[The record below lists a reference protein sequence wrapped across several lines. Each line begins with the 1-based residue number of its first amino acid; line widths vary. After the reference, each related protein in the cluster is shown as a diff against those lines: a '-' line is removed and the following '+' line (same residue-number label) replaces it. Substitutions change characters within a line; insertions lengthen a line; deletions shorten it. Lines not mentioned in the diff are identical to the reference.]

1 MSVGSLAF
9 DLDARAW
16 RVKAQP
22 HVAIRIK
29 RLFEK
34 AAQSTAGEIKLADS
48 LENCREL
55 LWFLERYPLEMT
67 AMDQARLVERAE
79 QHRERE
85 SLVEQMMAGRIAP
98 RAFELALPPRDY
110 QRVAA
115 DLWLRIGGLLL
126 ADDTGIGKT
135 VSAICAL
142 TDPRLR
148 PAVVVTHMHL
158 MRQWREQLARFA
170 PALTAHIV
178 KGAKPYDLGS
188 SPRAPQGQLN
198 LPSAG
203 TFPDVV
209 ILCYSRL
216 SGWSTTL
223 APLVNAVV
231 YDEIQELRTGDK
243 SQKGASAYE
252 ISGSVG
258 WRLGLSATPIYNYG
272 SEIYNV
278 LRAVAPPDSL
288 GSKDEFHREHCG
300 ASDSRG
306 RANLKDAKA
315 FGTWLRS
322 AGLMLRRT
330 RAEVGREL
338 PDKIKI
344 VHEVE
349 TDAAPLKEIA
359 GAAEELARLIVG
371 RNGTR
376 FDRMKAAGDFDMM
389 LRHATGVG
397 KAPYVAEF
405 VRMLIEGNDE
415 PVVLFGWHRDVY
427 SIWMERLADLNPVLY
442 TGSESVS
449 QKVEAGRKFI
459 DGESKLLIMS
469 LRSGAGLDGL
479 QFVRNAVVVFGELD
493 WSPQVHT
500 QCEDRVDRDGKREPT
515 VVYYLM
521 SEDGSDPAIADVLGV
536 KRAQSEQLRNPD
548 RDVLEKLDKTGQRVR
563 ALAEQFLTKKTPK
576 ARVTNG

>member
-1 MSVGSLAF
+1 MTVGTLTF
-9 DLDARAW
+9 DSSARSW
-16 RVKAQP
+16 LVKAQP

-34 AAQSTAGEIKLADS
+34 AAQQTAGEIKLGDS

-55 LWFLERYPLEMT
+55 LWFLERYPLELSD
-67 AMDQARLVERAE
+67 ADRARLQERAE
-79 QHRERE
+79 QHKERE
-85 SLVEQMMAGRIAP
+85 SLVDRMLAGLIEP
-98 RAFELALPPRDY
+98 RSFELALPPRDY
-110 QRVAA
+110 QRVGA

-135 VSAICAL
+135 VTAICAL

-148 PAVVVTHMHL
+148 PAVVVTHKHL
-158 MRQWREQLARFA
+158 MRQWRDAIAKFA
-170 PALTAHIV
+170 PALSTHIV
-178 KGAKPYDLGS
+178 KGATPYDLTA
-188 SPRAPQGQLN
+188 PKRAKRGQLS
-198 LPSAG
+198 LPG
-203 TFPDVV
+203 TFPDVL
-209 ILCYSRL
+209 ITCYSRIA
-216 SGWSTTL
+216 GWSTTL
-223 APLVNAVV
+223 APLVNSVV
-231 YDEIQELRTGDK
+231 YDEIQELRTGDA
-243 SQKGASAYE
+243 SSKGTSAYE
-252 ISGSVG
+252 LSGAVG

-278 LRAVAPPDSL
+278 LRAVAPPDSI
-288 GSKDEFHREHCG
+288 GTKEEFHREHCG
-300 ASDSRG
+300 ATDARG

-330 RAEVGREL
+330 RADVGREL

-349 TDAAPLKEIA
+349 SDSAPLKEIA
-359 GAAEELARLIVG
+359 GAAEQLAQLIVD
-371 RNGTR
+371 RNGTT

-389 LRHATGVG
+389 MRHATGVA

-427 SIWMERLADLNPVLY
+427 SIWQERLADLNPALY
-442 TGSESVS
+442 TGSESEA
-449 QKVEAGRKFI
+449 QKAESGRRFRE
-459 DGESKLLIMS
+459 GETKLLIMS

-493 WSPQVHT
+493 WSPGVHS
-500 QCEDRVDRDGKREPT
+500 QCEDRVDRDGKQEPT

-521 SEDGSDPAIADVLGV
+521 SDDGSDPAIADVLGV
-536 KRAQSEQLRNPD
+536 KRAQVEALRNPD
-548 RDVLEKLDKTGQRVR
+548 RDLLEQLDKTGQRVR
-563 ALAEQFLTKKTPK
+563 DLAEQFLKKKTR
-576 ARVTNG
+576 AA

>member
-1 MSVGSLAF
+1 MNVGSLEF
-9 DLDARAW
+9 NPGSRQW
-16 RVKAQP
+16 VVKAQP
-22 HVAIRIK
+22 HVAIRVK
-29 RLFEK
+29 RVFEK
-34 AAQSTAGEIKLADS
+34 AAQFTAGEIKLADS

-55 LWFLERYPLEMT
+55 LWFLERYPLELGVS
-67 AMDQARLVERAE
+67 DRARLTERAA
-79 QHRERE
+79 QHKERE
-85 SLVEQMMAGRIAP
+85 SLVDRMLTGQLAP
-98 RAFELALPPRDY
+98 RSFELALPPRDY

-115 DLWLRIGGLLL
+115 DLWIQIGGLLL

-135 VSAICAL
+135 VSAIAAL

-158 MRQWREQLARFA
+158 MRQWREQIARFA
-170 PALTAHIV
+170 PGFVTHIV
-178 KGAKPYDLGS
+178 KGAQPYDLA
-188 SPRAPQGQLN
+188 APARTKRGQLS
-198 LPSAG
+198 LPGS
-203 TFPDVV
+203 FPDVV

-231 YDEIQELRTGDK
+231 YDEIQELRTGD
-243 SQKGASAYE
+243 SSNKGAAAYE
-252 ISGSVG
+252 LSGSVG

-272 SEIYNV
+272 SEIFNV
-278 LRAVAPPDSL
+278 LKAVAPPDSL
-288 GSKDEFHREHCG
+288 GTKEEFHREHCG
-300 ASDSRG
+300 ASDARG

-322 AGLMLRRT
+322 AGIMLRRT
-330 RAEVGREL
+330 RSEVGREL

-344 VHEVE
+344 SHEVE
-349 TDAAPLKEIA
+349 SDSAPMKEIA
-359 GAAEELARLIVG
+359 GAAQQLAQMIVD
-371 RNGTR
+371 RNGST

-405 VRMLIEGNDE
+405 VRMLVEANDE

-427 SIWMERLADLNPVLY
+427 SIWMERLADLNPALY
-442 TGSESVS
+442 TGSESEA
-449 QKVEAGRKFI
+449 QKAEAGRRFVE
-459 DGESKLLIMS
+459 GETKLLIMS

-493 WSPQVHT
+493 WSPGVHS
-500 QCEDRVDRDGKREPT
+500 QCEDRVDRDGKQEPT

-536 KRAQSEQLRNPD
+536 KRAQVEALRNPD
-548 RDVLEKLDKTGQRVR
+548 RDVLESLDKTGTRVLG
-563 ALAEQFLTKKTPK
+563 LAEKYLAKKTR
-576 ARVTNG
+576 AA